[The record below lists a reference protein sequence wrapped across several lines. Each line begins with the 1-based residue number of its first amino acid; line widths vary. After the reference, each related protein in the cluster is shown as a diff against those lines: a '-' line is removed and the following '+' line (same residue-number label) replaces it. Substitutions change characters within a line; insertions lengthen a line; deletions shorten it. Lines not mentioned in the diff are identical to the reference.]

1 MSTRSKSRIAF
12 EEAYGLAPASRVAS
26 PEGERS
32 EAPAARSTGSPPL
45 PGLPG
50 GGLADR
56 PELSD
61 ELVDE
66 LLAGARTAEEI
77 AGPDGLLGQ
86 LTRRLLERALQAEL
100 TGHLGYPPGQAPPG
114 GAGNARNG
122 LPAKTVL
129 TDSGPVRVRSPRDR
143 KGTFEPKI
151 VGKRQ
156 TRWVGFDEKVI
167 ALYARGLTVREIQGH
182 LAEIYGTEVSPD
194 LISKITDAVIEDATA
209 WQNRPL
215 EAVYAIVYLDA
226 LVVKIRDGQAVRNHA
241 CYLAIG
247 VNLDGERDVA
257 DVLVACVDGL
267 TGFPDAIEAVF
278 PQTWVQ
284 TCLVHLVRHSLRF
297 VPYRDRRAVAADLKK
312 IYTATDQDVAA
323 DELQRFAETWDGRYP
338 TISRSWLEHWE
349 RIIPF
354 LAFPPDV
361 RRAVYTTNDR
371 GAQPPDPQDHQDPR
385 PVSDRG
391 RRPQADLPRDHPRPD
406 QVAARLQLEQ
416 RAGRVQDPLRRPHP
430 RQRNLTFTP
439 SHHPESLLHSPKRLH
454 GLSDTLGWESR
465 CTKRRW
471 PRSGSKTATSPP
483 NTGASSHDS
492 GTAARSEPSSTRC

>member
-1 MSTRSKSRIAF
+1 MTRTGERPSRI
-12 EEAYGLAPASRVAS
+12 EEIEARAGV
-26 PEGERS
+26 ERS
-32 EAPAARSTGSPPL
+32 DPGGRAELSAGAAPSSGSPPL

-50 GGLADR
+50 GGLLDR
-56 PELSD
+56 SELSD
-61 ELVDE
+61 ELIDE

-247 VNLDGERDVA
+247 VNLDGERDVLGIWFQRTEGAKFWLQVLTDLKQRGVA

-361 RRAVYTTNDR
+361 RRAVYTTNTIEALNRQIRKIIKTR
-371 GAQPPDPQDHQDPR
+371 GQFPTED
-385 PVSDRG
+385 
-391 RRPQADLPRDHPRPD
+391 
-406 QVAARLQLEQ
+406 AARKLIYLAIT
-416 RAGRVQDPLRRPHP
+416 RAQTKWRRAY
-430 RQRNLTFTP
+430 NWNSAL
-439 SHHPESLLHSPKRLH
+439 
-454 GLSDTLGWESR
+454 
-465 CTKRRW
+465 
-471 PRSGSKTATSPP
+471 
-483 NTGASSHDS
+483 
-492 GTAARSEPSSTRC
+492 AAFKIHFGDRIPDNAI